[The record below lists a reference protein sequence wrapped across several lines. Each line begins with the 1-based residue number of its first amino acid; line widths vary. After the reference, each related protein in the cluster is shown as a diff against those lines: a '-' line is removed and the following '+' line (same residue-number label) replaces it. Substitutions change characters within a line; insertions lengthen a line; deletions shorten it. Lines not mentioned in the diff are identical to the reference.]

1 MGLCNGSID
10 FIGDDKQD
18 IALRTADSLFDP
30 DIHSLITIIYG
41 ESMSEEDALALEQQI
56 KDKHGDSAEI
66 SLVDGG
72 QPVYYYIISVE

>member
-1 MGLCNGSID
+1 
-10 FIGDDKQD
+10 
-18 IALRTADSLFDP
+18 
-30 DIHSLITIIYG
+30 
-41 ESMSEEDALALEQQI
+41 MSEEDALALEQQI